1 MLEGHIS
8 RAFDGDLA
16 ALHIRVLEMGGLVL
30 DQVREAARA
39 YADWDTGAAELV
51 IERAASVAEYDASIE
66 REQLTLIARRQP
78 VSRDLRAIFALAKS
92 ATQLDRAGI
101 ESRKIAQTVAR
112 QGERPARPTSA
123 DVRHL
128 ADLAMSLLRRSLEA
142 LDRIDAGT
150 ASEVIASDEE
160 LDAEYAAGMRRL
172 ISRAMEDPQ
181 HLDVAMEAAFVLK
194 SLERIGDHA
203 RIIAEQVRSIV
214 PDEEPPP
221 IRSPVDQVLKTP
233 HAP

>member
-16 ALHIRVLEMGGLVL
+16 ALHIRVLEMGGLVH
-30 DQVREAARA
+30 DQLREASRA
-39 YADWDTGAAELV
+39 YTDWDTDAAGLV
-51 IERAASVAEYDASIE
+51 IERAAAASEYDASIE
-66 REQLTLIARRQP
+66 RDQLTLIARRQP

-101 ESRKIAQTVAR
+101 EARKIAQTVLR
-112 QGERPARPTSA
+112 RGHRPARSTSA

-128 ADLAMSLLRRSLEA
+128 ADLALTLLRRSLEA

-150 ASEVIASDEE
+150 AAEVIASDEE

-181 HLDVAMEAAFVLK
+181 HIDVAMEAAFVLK

-203 RIIAEQVRSIV
+203 SIIADQVRSIV
-214 PDEEPPP
+214 PDEEPPQA
-221 IRSPVDQVLKTP
+221 RNLVDQPVKTP
-233 HAP
+233 NAP